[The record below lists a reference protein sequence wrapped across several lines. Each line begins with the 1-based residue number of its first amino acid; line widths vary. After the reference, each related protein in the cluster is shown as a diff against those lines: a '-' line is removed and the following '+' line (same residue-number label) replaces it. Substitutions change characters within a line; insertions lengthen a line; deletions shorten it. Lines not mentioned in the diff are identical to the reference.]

1 MKVVFLSYSD
11 FKGGASIAAY
21 SIFKAINKKNFFFLT
36 VEKKFKKSISIFSN
50 LKKFY
55 INLLRILE
63 KVFVFFFDK
72 KKFHQS
78 LNIFNTHIQNKIE
91 NYNPDIINLHW
102 VNRSMISLNE
112 IYNLK
117 SKIILSLHDMWHF
130 SSTQHY
136 FISEK
141 NKSFISKY
149 CWNIKKKI
157 IYKKNVFF
165 IAHNKWMFNEIIK
178 RHPKLKSKIF
188 LSNNYPIDINL
199 FKPRNKINLR
209 KKYKLPLNKK
219 IIFFSAQDI
228 NDERKGFKY
237 FMKIVKKLSNNK
249 DLFFL
254 SLGGND
260 FNTEIYEN
268 YKHINFISNKR
279 SSELYSLSDIFLCT
293 STIDNLPLTILEA
306 LSSGNLVISFDNGG
320 AKYVLKNIGYVFKIS
335 KINNLIKLINNLD
348 KKLLKKKSILSRKFA
363 KKYFNKKIIA
373 LSYDKIFK
381 EIYNRKI

>member
-1 MKVVFLSYSD
+1 MRIVFLSYSD

-21 SIFKAINKKNFFFLT
+21 SIFKALNKKRFFFLT
-36 VEKKFKKSISIFSN
+36 VEKKFKESVSNFSYFKKICIFT
-50 LKKFY
+50 F
-55 INLLRILE
+55 RTLE
-63 KVFVFFFDK
+63 KILIFLFNK

-78 LNIFNTHIQNKIE
+78 LNIFNTSIKKKIE
-91 NYNPDIINLHW
+91 IYNPDIINLHW
-102 VNRSMISLNE
+102 INRSMISLNE
-112 IYNLK
+112 INNLE
-117 SKIILSLHDMWHF
+117 SKLVLSLHDMWFF
-130 SSTQHY
+130 SPTQHY
-136 FISEK
+136 FVKEEK
-141 NKSFISKY
+141 QTFISKY

-165 IAHNKWMFNEIIK
+165 IAHNKWMLSQIIK
-178 RHPKLKSKIF
+178 RHPKLKNKIF
-188 LSNNYPIDINL
+188 LSNNYPIETNL

-254 SLGGND
+254 SLGGNKV
-260 FNTEIYEN
+260 NTELYEN

-293 STIDNLPLTILEA
+293 SIIDNLPLTILEA
-306 LSSGNLVISFDNGG
+306 LSSGNVVISFDNGG
-320 AKYVLKNIGYVFKIS
+320 AKNVLKNIGYVFKIS
-335 KINNLIKLINNLD
+335 KINNLIKLIDNLD
-348 KKLLKKKSILSRKFA
+348 QKSLNKKSIQSRKFA
-363 KKYFNKKIIA
+363 KKYFDKKVIA
-373 LSYDKIFK
+373 RSYEKIFK
-381 EIYNRKI
+381 KIYNRQI

>member
-1 MKVVFLSYSD
+1 MRIVFLSYSD

-21 SIFKAINKKNFFFLT
+21 SIFKAINKKKIFFLT
-36 VEKKFKKSISIFSN
+36 VEKKFKESISNYSYFKKICIFT
-50 LKKFY
+50 F
-55 INLLRILE
+55 RILE
-63 KVFVFFFDK
+63 KIIIFLFGK

-78 LNIFNTHIQNKIE
+78 LNIFNSFIKKKIE
-91 NYNPDIINLHW
+91 IYNPDIINLHW
-102 VNRSMISLNE
+102 INRSMISLNE
-112 IYNLK
+112 INNLK
-117 SKIILSLHDMWHF
+117 SKLVLSLHDMWFF
-130 SSTQHY
+130 SPTQHY
-136 FISEK
+136 FVKEEK
-141 NKSFISKY
+141 QTFISKY

-165 IAHNKWMFNEIIK
+165 IAHNKWMLSQIIQ
-178 RHPKLKSKIF
+178 RHPKLKNKIF
-188 LSNNYPIDINL
+188 LSNNYPIETNL

-254 SLGGND
+254 SLGGNKV
-260 FNTEIYEN
+260 NTEIYEN

-293 STIDNLPLTILEA
+293 SIIDNLPLTILEA
-306 LSSGNLVISFDNGG
+306 LSSGNVVISFDNGG
-320 AKYVLKNIGYVFKIS
+320 AKNVLKNIGYVFKIS
-335 KINNLIKLINNLD
+335 KINNLIKLIDNLD
-348 KKLLKKKSILSRKFA
+348 QKSLNKKSIQSRKFA
-363 KKYFNKKIIA
+363 KKYFDKKVIA
-373 LSYDKIFK
+373 HSYEKIFK

>member
-21 SIFKAINKKNFFFLT
+21 SIFKAINKKRFFFLT
-36 VEKKFKKSISIFSN
+36 VEKKFKKSVSNFSYFIKICIFT
-50 LKKFY
+50 F
-55 INLLRILE
+55 RTLE
-63 KVFVFFFDK
+63 KILIFLFNK

-78 LNIFNTHIQNKIE
+78 LNIFNSSIKKKIE
-91 NYNPDIINLHW
+91 IYNPDIINLHW
-102 VNRSMISLNE
+102 INRSMISLNE
-112 IYNLK
+112 INNLE
-117 SKIILSLHDMWHF
+117 SKLVLSLHDMWFF
-130 SSTQHY
+130 SPTQHY
-136 FISEK
+136 FLKEEK
-141 NKSFISKY
+141 QTFISKY

-165 IAHNKWMFNEIIK
+165 IAHNKWMLSQITK
-178 RHPKLKSKIF
+178 RHPKLKNKIF
-188 LSNNYPIDINL
+188 LSNNYPIETNL

-254 SLGGND
+254 SLGGNKV
-260 FNTEIYEN
+260 NTELYEN

-293 STIDNLPLTILEA
+293 SIIDNLPLTILEA
-306 LSSGNLVISFDNGG
+306 LSSGNVVISFDNGG
-320 AKYVLKNIGYVFKIS
+320 AKNVLKNIGYVFKIS
-335 KINNLIKLINNLD
+335 KINNLIKLIDNLD
-348 KKLLKKKSILSRKFA
+348 QKSLNKKSIQSRKFA
-363 KKYFNKKIIA
+363 KKYFDKKVIA
-373 LSYDKIFK
+373 RSYEKIFK
-381 EIYNRKI
+381 EIYNRQI

>member
-1 MKVVFLSYSD
+1 MRIVFLSYSD

-21 SIFKAINKKNFFFLT
+21 SIFKAINKKNIFFLT
-36 VEKKFKKSISIFSN
+36 VEKKFKESISTFSY
-50 LKKFY
+50 LKKLCIFTF
-55 INLLRILE
+55 RIFE
-63 KVFVFFFDK
+63 KIIIFFFNK

-78 LNIFNTHIQNKIE
+78 LNIFNTFIKKKIE
-91 NYNPDIINLHW
+91 IYNPDIINLHW
-102 VNRSMISLNE
+102 INRSMISLNE
-112 IYNLK
+112 IDNLK
-117 SKIILSLHDMWHF
+117 SKLVLSLHDMWFF
-130 SSTQHY
+130 SPTQHY
-136 FISEK
+136 FAKEE
-141 NKSFISKY
+141 NKTFISRY
-149 CWNIKKKI
+149 CWKIKKKI

-165 IAHNKWMFNEIIK
+165 IAHNKWMLGQIIK
-178 RHPKLKSKIF
+178 RHPKLKNKIF
-188 LSNNYPIDINL
+188 LSNNYPIDTNL

-237 FMKIVKKLSNNK
+237 FMQIVKKLSNNK

-254 SLGGND
+254 SLGGNEV
-260 FNTEIYEN
+260 NTEIYEN

-320 AKYVLKNIGYVFKIS
+320 AKNVLKKIGYVFKIS

-348 KKLLKKKSILSRKFA
+348 KKILNKKSIQSRKFA
-363 KKYFNKKIIA
+363 KKYFDKKVIA
-373 LSYDKIFK
+373 RGYNKIFE

>member
-21 SIFKAINKKNFFFLT
+21 SIFKAINNKKIFFLT
-36 VEKKFKKSISIFSN
+36 VENKYKKSISIFSN

-63 KVFVFFFDK
+63 KILIFLFDK

-117 SKIILSLHDMWHF
+117 SKLIFSLHDMWIF
-130 SSTQHY
+130 SPTQHY
-136 FISEK
+136 FIKEDNK
-141 NKSFISKY
+141 NFISRY
-149 CWNIKKKI
+149 CWNIKQKL

-165 IAHNKWMFNEIIK
+165 IVHNKWMLGQIIK
-178 RHPKLKSKIF
+178 RHPKLKNKIF
-188 LSNNYPIDINL
+188 LSNNYPVNTNL
-199 FKPRNKINLR
+199 FKPRNKIYLR
-209 KKYKLPLNKK
+209 KKYKLPLNKI

-237 FMKIVKKLSNNK
+237 FMKIVKTLSYNNN
-249 DLFFL
+249 LFFL
-254 SLGGND
+254 SLGGNEV
-260 FNTEIYEN
+260 NAENYEN
-268 YKHINFISNKR
+268 YKHVSFISNER

-320 AKYVLKNIGYVFKIS
+320 AKNVLKKIGYVYKIS
-335 KINNLIKLINNLD
+335 KINNLIKFINNLD
-348 KKLLKKKSILSRKFA
+348 KKELNKKSIQSRKFA
-363 KKYFNKKIIA
+363 KKYFDKKVIA
-373 LSYDKIFK
+373 SSYNKIFE

>member
-1 MKVVFLSYSD
+1 MRIVFLSYSD

-21 SIFKAINKKNFFFLT
+21 SIFKAINKKRFFFLT
-36 VEKKFKKSISIFSN
+36 VEKKFKKSVSNFSYFIKICIFT
-50 LKKFY
+50 F
-55 INLLRILE
+55 RTLE
-63 KVFVFFFDK
+63 KILIFLFNK

-78 LNIFNTHIQNKIE
+78 LNIFNSSIKKKIE
-91 NYNPDIINLHW
+91 IYNPDIINLHW
-102 VNRSMISLNE
+102 INRSMISLNE
-112 IYNLK
+112 INNLE
-117 SKIILSLHDMWHF
+117 SKLVLSLHDMWFF
-130 SSTQHY
+130 SPTQHY
-136 FISEK
+136 FLKEEK
-141 NKSFISKY
+141 QTFISKY

-165 IAHNKWMFNEIIK
+165 IAHNKWMLSQITK
-178 RHPKLKSKIF
+178 RHPKLKNKIF
-188 LSNNYPIDINL
+188 LSNNYPIETNL

-254 SLGGND
+254 SLGGNKV
-260 FNTEIYEN
+260 NTELYEN

-293 STIDNLPLTILEA
+293 SIIDNLPLTILEA
-306 LSSGNLVISFDNGG
+306 LSSGNVVISFDNGG
-320 AKYVLKNIGYVFKIS
+320 AKNVLKNIGYVFKIS
-335 KINNLIKLINNLD
+335 KINNLIKLIDNLD
-348 KKLLKKKSILSRKFA
+348 QKSLNKKSIQSRKFA
-363 KKYFNKKIIA
+363 KKYFDKKVIA
-373 LSYDKIFK
+373 RSYEKIFK
-381 EIYNRKI
+381 EIYNRQI